1 MDTGIE
7 IKTARKEKGWQ
18 QKELA
23 EMVGISPS
31 ALSLIENGKRQPTFE
46 QRNKIS
52 RALGVH
58 FGSPE
63 EEPESDA
70 PPSRTDIISAIS
82 SYPKLEKK
90 DKRILI
96 EMFKSLERAW
106 EAKNEEP
113 W

>member
-1 MDTGIE
+1 VE
-7 IKTARKEKGWQ
+7 IGTQIKNARLEKGWQ

-23 EMVGISPS
+23 DMVNISAS
-31 ALSLIENGKRQPTFE
+31 ALSLIENNKRRPTYD
-46 QRNKIS
+46 QMNSLS

-63 EEPESDA
+63 EEPESDS